1 MQMIVRTIE
10 KKRLWSFTIDEA
22 QLYEILCNQ
31 IAWRVLKKSGN
42 PVDQVELQTVV
53 LAQDSHK
60 RTDEELA
67 TINDAFVRAVF
78 QERKRLNLTEY
89 QLDKGEEDGK

>member
-1 MQMIVRTIE
+1 MQMIVRTVE
-10 KKRLWSFTIDEA
+10 KQRLWSFTVNEK

-42 PVDQVELQTVV
+42 PVDEVELQTVV
-53 LAQDSHK
+53 LAQDSHQ

-67 TINDAFVRAVF
+67 AVSDEFVRAVF
-78 QERKRLNLTEY
+78 IERKRLNLTEY
-89 QLDKGEEDGK
+89 QLKEEEE